1 MRKVRSMT
9 QHQPARRPHS
19 HWLGRTPV
27 IAVALVVLCSLV
39 SACGRDSS
47 GSSSTAKKNL
57 RVALIGPQSGQ
68 LASLGDWD
76 YKGVTLAA
84 KQINGQG
91 GAGGLKIQISRMD
104 DQGDPTTGGNL
115 ARKAASQHYNVV
127 FGSSSSTIS
136 LAMLPILT
144 TAKIP
149 QITSGQAD
157 ALTQQGSSFIFLDSP
172 TSTTYDSTLASYVI
186 GKLGKKKIAMI
197 TNNGAY
203 GKGEHDAFLAQ
214 LKKHGL
220 KPATDKVV
228 TPDQKEMSGPLSQIR
243 SAHPDALFIG
253 AEEVESGLIAKQAR
267 SLGIDATIIEGAPA
281 GTPQYLQTAGEQ
293 AAEGTVVSS
302 PYLSNDLNSKTK
314 AFAAAYKK
322 AYGETAELHG
332 AKAYDGMQI
341 VAKAVKTLN
350 GKVTDE
356 GIAQA
361 MHDISYDGLLGHFQY
376 NDKGVGLFKT
386 RIGVIK
392 NGKVELAQGAG

>member
-1 MRKVRSMT
+1 MRQRWTIVS
-9 QHQPARRPHS
+9 
-19 HWLGRTPV
+19 
-27 IAVALVVLCSLV
+27 AVALIAYAVA
-39 SACGRDSS
+39 SACGRESS
-47 GSSSTAKKNL
+47 GGDSSTAQKTL

-84 KQINGQG
+84 KEINAKG
-91 GAGGLKIQISRMD
+91 GAGGLKIQVTRMD

-115 ARKAASQHYNVV
+115 ARKAVSEHYNVV

-136 LAMLPILT
+136 LAMLPIV
-144 TAKIP
+144 TAAKTP

-157 ALTQQGSSFIFLDSP
+157 ALTQQGSSYIFLDSP
-172 TSTTYDSTLASYVI
+172 TSTTYDATLASYVL
-186 GKLGKKKIAMI
+186 GKLAKKRVAMI

-214 LKKHGL
+214 LEKAGV
-220 KPATDKVV
+220 KPVADKVV

-267 SLGIDATIIEGAPA
+267 SLGIDATIVEGAPA
-281 GTPQYLQTAGEQ
+281 GTPQYLDTAGKQ
-293 AAEGTVVSS
+293 AAEGTIVSS
-302 PYLSNDLNSKTK
+302 PYLSNDLNDRTK

-341 VAKAVKTLN
+341 VAKAVASLKD
-350 GKVTDE
+350 KVTNE
-356 GIAQA
+356 AIAQA
-361 MHDISYDGLLGHFQY
+361 MHRISYDGLLGHFDY
-376 NDKGVGLFKT
+376 NDKGVALFKT

-392 NGKVELAQGAG
+392 DGKVEPVEEAA

>member
-1 MRKVRSMT
+1 MAVTRRTMT
-9 QHQPARRPHS
+9 
-19 HWLGRTPV
+19 V
-27 IAVALVVLCSLV
+27 IAAALAIGVLV
-39 SACGRDSS
+39 SACGRES
-47 GSSSTAKKNL
+47 GGGDSSTAQKTL

-84 KQINGQG
+84 KEINAKG
-91 GAGGLKIQISRMD
+91 GAGGLKIQITRMD

-115 ARKAASQHYNVV
+115 ARKAVSEHYNVV

-136 LAMLPILT
+136 LAMLPIIT
-144 TAKIP
+144 GAKTA

-157 ALTQQGSSFIFLDSP
+157 ALTQQGSAYIFLDSP
-172 TSTTYDSTLASYVI
+172 TSTTYDATLASYVL
-186 GKLGKKKIAMI
+186 GKLGKKKVAMI

-214 LKKHGL
+214 LKKAGV
-220 KPATDKVV
+220 KPVADKVV

-243 SAHPDALFIG
+243 STHPDALFIG

-267 SLGIDATIIEGAPA
+267 SLGIDATIVEGAPA
-281 GTPQYLQTAGEQ
+281 GTPQYLDTAGKQ
-293 AAEGTVVSS
+293 AAEGTIVSS
-302 PYLSNDLNSKTK
+302 PYLSNDLNDRTK
-314 AFAAAYKK
+314 AFAAAYQK

-341 VAKAVKTLN
+341 VAKAAASVK
-350 GKVTDE
+350 GKVTNE
-356 GIAQA
+356 AISEA
-361 MHDISYDGLLGHFQY
+361 MHRISYDGLLGHFQY
-376 NDKGVGLFKT
+376 NDKGVALFKT

-392 NGKVELAQGAG
+392 GGKVEPVADAA

>member
-1 MRKVRSMT
+1 M
-9 QHQPARRPHS
+9 QRR
-19 HWLGRTPV
+19 RTTV
-27 IAVALVVLCSLV
+27 IAAALVVACGLV
-39 SACGRDSS
+39 SACGRESGGGDSS
-47 GSSSTAKKNL
+47 AAPKTL

-76 YKGVTLAA
+76 NKGVTLAA
-84 KQINGQG
+84 KDINAQG
-91 GAGGLKIQISRMD
+91 GAGKLKIQITRMD

-115 ARKAASQHYNVV
+115 ARKAVSERFNVV

-144 TAKIP
+144 AAKTP

-203 GKGEHDAFLAQ
+203 GKGEHDAFLAA
-214 LKKHGL
+214 LKKAGV
-220 KPATDKVV
+220 KPVADKVV

-243 SAHPDALFIG
+243 GARPDALFIG

-267 SLGIDATIIEGAPA
+267 SLGIDATIVEGAPA
-281 GTPQYLQTAGEQ
+281 GTPQYLDTAGKA
-293 AAEGTVVSS
+293 AAEGTIVSS
-302 PYLSNDLNSKTK
+302 PYLSNDLNDKTR

-341 VAKAVKTLN
+341 VAKAVASLN
-350 GKVTDE
+350 GEVTNE
-356 GIAQA
+356 AIAQA
-361 MHDISYDGLLGHFQY
+361 MHRVSYDGLLGHFKY
-376 NDKGVGLFKT
+376 NDKGVALFKT

-392 NGKVELAQGAG
+392 DGKVEPAEDAA

>member
-1 MRKVRSMT
+1 VSHRRKNFITATLIV
-9 QHQPARRPHS
+9 
-19 HWLGRTPV
+19 LGC
-27 IAVALVVLCSLV
+27 ALT
-39 SACGRDSS
+39 SACGREASDS
-47 GSSSTAKKNL
+47 GSSAASKTL

-84 KQINGQG
+84 KEINAKG
-91 GAGGLKIQISRMD
+91 GAGGLKIQITRMD

-115 ARKAASQHYNVV
+115 ARKAVSEGFNVV

-144 TAKIP
+144 AAKIP

-172 TSTTYDSTLASYVI
+172 TSTTYDATLAGYVI
-186 GKLGKKKIAMI
+186 GKMGKKRIAMI

-214 LKKHGL
+214 LQKAGV
-220 KPATDKVV
+220 KPVADKTV

-281 GTPQYLQTAGEQ
+281 GTPQYLATAGKQ
-293 AAEGTVVSS
+293 AAEGTIVSS
-302 PYLSNDLNSKTK
+302 PYLSNDLNSATT

-332 AKAYDGMQI
+332 AKAYDGMRV
-341 VAKAVKTLN
+341 VAKAVGTLN
-350 GKVTDE
+350 GKVTNE
-356 GIAQA
+356 AIAQA
-361 MHDISYDGLLGHFQY
+361 MHRITYDGLLGHFQY
-376 NDKGVGLFKT
+376 NGKGVALFKT

-392 NGKVELAQGAG
+392 DGMVEAVGGAA

>member
-1 MRKVRSMT
+1 MT
-9 QHQPARRPHS
+9 
-19 HWLGRTPV
+19 V
-27 IAVALVVLCSLV
+27 IAAALAIGVLV
-39 SACGRDSS
+39 SACGRES
-47 GSSSTAKKNL
+47 GGGDSSTAQKTL

-84 KQINGQG
+84 KEINAKG
-91 GAGGLKIQISRMD
+91 GAGGLKIQITRMD

-115 ARKAASQHYNVV
+115 ARKAVSEHYNVV

-136 LAMLPILT
+136 LAMLPIIT
-144 TAKIP
+144 GAKTA

-157 ALTQQGSSFIFLDSP
+157 ALTQQGSAYIFLDSP
-172 TSTTYDSTLASYVI
+172 TSTTYDATLASYVL

-214 LKKHGL
+214 LKKAGV
-220 KPATDKVV
+220 KPVADKVV

-267 SLGIDATIIEGAPA
+267 SLGIDATIVEGAPA
-281 GTPQYLQTAGEQ
+281 GTPQYLDTAGKQ
-293 AAEGTVVSS
+293 AAEGTIVSS
-302 PYLSNDLNSKTK
+302 PYLSNDLNDRTK
-314 AFAAAYKK
+314 AFAAAYQK

-341 VAKAVKTLN
+341 VAKAAASVK
-350 GKVTDE
+350 GKVTNE
-356 GIAQA
+356 AISEA
-361 MHDISYDGLLGHFQY
+361 MHRISYDGLLGHFQY
-376 NDKGVGLFKT
+376 NDKGVALFKT

-392 NGKVELAQGAG
+392 GGKVEPVADAA

>member
-1 MRKVRSMT
+1 MSEEESEVS
-9 QHQPARRPHS
+9 HRRTK
-19 HWLGRTPV
+19 L
-27 IAVALVVLCSLV
+27 IAAALVALCGLA
-39 SACGRDSS
+39 SACGRESSGGDSS
-47 GSSSTAKKNL
+47 SANNSL

-84 KQINGQG
+84 REINAKG
-91 GAGGLKIQISRMD
+91 GAGGLKIRITRMD

-115 ARKAASQHYNVV
+115 ARKAVGQGFNVV

-144 TAKIP
+144 SAKIP

-172 TSTTYDSTLASYVI
+172 TSTTYDATLASYVV
-186 GKLGKKKIAMI
+186 GKLGKKRIAMI

-214 LKKHGL
+214 LKKAGL
-220 KPATDKVV
+220 KPVADKVV

-243 SAHPDALFIG
+243 SARPDALFIG

-281 GTPQYLQTAGEQ
+281 GTPQYLETAGRQ

-302 PYLSNDLNSKTK
+302 PYLSNDLNAKTR

-322 AYGETAELHG
+322 AYGEAAELHG

-341 VAKAVKTLN
+341 VAKAAATLK
-350 GKVTDE
+350 GKVTSE
-356 GIAQA
+356 AIARA
-361 MHDISYDGLLGHFQY
+361 MHSISYDGLLGRFQY
-376 NDKGVGLFKT
+376 NGNGVGVSQT

-392 NGKVELAQGAG
+392 NGKVEAAEDAA

>member
-1 MRKVRSMT
+1 MT
-9 QHQPARRPHS
+9 VHQTVGRPRWH
-19 HWLGRTPV
+19 GRTKLF
-27 IAVALVVLCSLV
+27 AAGLVVLGAIF
-39 SACGRDSS
+39 SACGKESSS
-47 GSSSTAKKNL
+47 GSSEVKKTL
-57 RVALIGPQSGQ
+57 RVAVIGPQSGQ

-76 YKGVTLAA
+76 YKGASLAA
-84 KQINGQG
+84 KQINAKG
-91 GAGGLKIQISRMD
+91 GAGGLKIKITRMD

-115 ARKAASQHYNVV
+115 ARKAVSQKFNIV

-144 TAKIP
+144 AAKIP

-157 ALTQQGSSFIFLDSP
+157 ALTQQGSPYIFLDSP
-172 TSTTYDSTLASYVI
+172 TSTTYDSTLASYAT
-186 GKLGKKKIAMI
+186 GKLGKKSIAMI

-214 LKKHGL
+214 LKKHGI
-220 KPATDKVV
+220 KPVADKVV

-281 GTPQYLQTAGEQ
+281 GTPQYLDTAGEQ
-293 AAEGTVVSS
+293 AAEGTIVSS

-314 AFAAAYKK
+314 EFAAAYKK
-322 AYGETAELHG
+322 AYGEVAELHG

-341 VAKAVKTLN
+341 VAKAVESLN
-350 GKVTDE
+350 GKVNPE
-356 GIAQA
+356 AIAQA
-361 MHDISYDGLLGHFQY
+361 MHDTTYDGLLGQFKY
-376 NDKGVGLFKT
+376 NDKGVGLSQT
-386 RIGVIK
+386 HIGVIK
-392 NGKVELAQGAG
+392 GGKVEAVQDAG

>member
-1 MRKVRSMT
+1 MAVTRRTMT
-9 QHQPARRPHS
+9 
-19 HWLGRTPV
+19 V
-27 IAVALVVLCSLV
+27 IAAALVIGVMA
-39 SACGRDSS
+39 SACGRES
-47 GSSSTAKKNL
+47 GGGDSSTAQKTL

-84 KQINGQG
+84 KEINAKG
-91 GAGGLKIQISRMD
+91 GAGGLKIQITRMD

-115 ARKAASQHYNVV
+115 ARKAVSEHYNVV

-136 LAMLPILT
+136 LAMLPIIT
-144 TAKIP
+144 GAKTA

-157 ALTQQGSSFIFLDSP
+157 ALTQQGSAYIFLDSP
-172 TSTTYDSTLASYVI
+172 TSTTYDATLASYVL
-186 GKLGKKKIAMI
+186 GKLGKKKVAMI

-214 LKKHGL
+214 LKKAGV
-220 KPATDKVV
+220 KPVADKVV

-267 SLGIDATIIEGAPA
+267 SLGIDATIVEGAPA
-281 GTPQYLQTAGEQ
+281 GTPQYLDTAGKQ
-293 AAEGTVVSS
+293 AAEGTIVSS
-302 PYLSNDLNSKTK
+302 PYLSNDLNDQTK
-314 AFAAAYKK
+314 AFAAAYRK

-341 VAKAVKTLN
+341 VAKAVASLK
-350 GKVTDE
+350 GKVTNDA
-356 GIAQA
+356 IAEA
-361 MHDISYDGLLGHFQY
+361 MHRISYDGLLGHFQY
-376 NDKGVGLFKT
+376 NDKGVALFKT

-392 NGKVELAQGAG
+392 GGKVQPVTDAA

>member
-1 MRKVRSMT
+1 MRHRWT
-9 QHQPARRPHS
+9 I
-19 HWLGRTPV
+19 V
-27 IAVALVVLCSLV
+27 IAVALVACAVASG
-39 SACGRDSS
+39 CGRESS
-47 GSSSTAKKNL
+47 GGDSSTAQKTL

-84 KQINGQG
+84 REINAKG
-91 GAGGLKIQISRMD
+91 GAGGLKIQITRMD

-115 ARKAASQHYNVV
+115 ARKAVSGHYNVV

-136 LAMLPILT
+136 LAMLPII
-144 TAKIP
+144 TAAKTA

-157 ALTQQGSSFIFLDSP
+157 ALTQQGSAYIFLDSP
-172 TSTTYDSTLASYVI
+172 TSTTYDATLANYVL
-186 GKLGKKKIAMI
+186 GKLGKKKVAMI

-214 LKKHGL
+214 LQKAGI
-220 KPATDKVV
+220 KPVADKVV

-267 SLGIDATIIEGAPA
+267 SLGIDATIVEGAPA
-281 GTPQYLQTAGEQ
+281 GTPQYLDTAGKA
-293 AAEGTVVSS
+293 AAEGTIVSS
-302 PYLSNDLNSKTK
+302 PYLSNDLNDKTR

-341 VAKAVKTLN
+341 VAKAVASLN
-350 GKVTDE
+350 GEVTNE
-356 GIAQA
+356 AIAQA
-361 MHDISYDGLLGHFQY
+361 MHRVSYDGLLGHFKY
-376 NDKGVGLFKT
+376 NDKGVALFKT

-392 NGKVELAQGAG
+392 DGKVEPAEDAA

>member
-1 MRKVRSMT
+1 MAVTRRTMT
-9 QHQPARRPHS
+9 
-19 HWLGRTPV
+19 V
-27 IAVALVVLCSLV
+27 IAAALAIGVLV
-39 SACGRDSS
+39 SACGRES
-47 GSSSTAKKNL
+47 GGGDSSTAQKTL

-84 KQINGQG
+84 KEINAKG
-91 GAGGLKIQISRMD
+91 GAGGLKIQITRMD

-115 ARKAASQHYNVV
+115 ARKAVSEHYNVV

-136 LAMLPILT
+136 LAMLPIIT
-144 TAKIP
+144 GAKTA

-157 ALTQQGSSFIFLDSP
+157 ALTQQGSAYIFLDSP
-172 TSTTYDSTLASYVI
+172 TSTTYDATLASYVL
-186 GKLGKKKIAMI
+186 GKLGKKKVAMI

-214 LKKHGL
+214 LKKAGV
-220 KPATDKVV
+220 KPVADKVV

-267 SLGIDATIIEGAPA
+267 SLGIDATIVEGAPA
-281 GTPQYLQTAGEQ
+281 GTPQYLDTAGKQ
-293 AAEGTVVSS
+293 AAEGTIVSS
-302 PYLSNDLNSKTK
+302 PYLSNDLNDRTK
-314 AFAAAYKK
+314 AFAAAYQK

-341 VAKAVKTLN
+341 VAKAAASVK
-350 GKVTDE
+350 GKVTNE
-356 GIAQA
+356 AISEA
-361 MHDISYDGLLGHFQY
+361 MHRISYDGLLGHFQY
-376 NDKGVGLFKT
+376 NDKGVALFKT

-392 NGKVELAQGAG
+392 GGKVEPVADAA

>member
-1 MRKVRSMT
+1 MT
-9 QHQPARRPHS
+9 
-19 HWLGRTPV
+19 V
-27 IAVALVVLCSLV
+27 IAAALAIGVLV
-39 SACGRDSS
+39 SACGRES
-47 GSSSTAKKNL
+47 GGGDSSTAQKTL

-84 KQINGQG
+84 KEINAKG
-91 GAGGLKIQISRMD
+91 GAGGLKIQITRMD

-115 ARKAASQHYNVV
+115 ARKAVSEHYNVV

-136 LAMLPILT
+136 LAMLPIIT
-144 TAKIP
+144 GAKTP

-157 ALTQQGSSFIFLDSP
+157 ALTQQGSAYIFLDSP
-172 TSTTYDSTLASYVI
+172 TSTTYDATLASYVL
-186 GKLGKKKIAMI
+186 GKLGKKKVAMI

-214 LKKHGL
+214 LKKAGV
-220 KPATDKVV
+220 KPVADKVV

-267 SLGIDATIIEGAPA
+267 SLGIDATIVEGAPA
-281 GTPQYLQTAGEQ
+281 GTPQYLDTAGKQ
-293 AAEGTVVSS
+293 VAEGTIVSS
-302 PYLSNDLNSKTK
+302 PYLSNDLNDRTK
-314 AFAAAYKK
+314 AFAAAYQK

-341 VAKAVKTLN
+341 VAKAAASVK
-350 GKVTDE
+350 GKVTNE
-356 GIAQA
+356 AISEA
-361 MHDISYDGLLGHFQY
+361 MHRISYDGLLGHFQY
-376 NDKGVGLFKT
+376 NDKGVALFKT

-392 NGKVELAQGAG
+392 GGKVEPVADAA

>member
-1 MRKVRSMT
+1 MAVTRRTMT
-9 QHQPARRPHS
+9 
-19 HWLGRTPV
+19 V
-27 IAVALVVLCSLV
+27 IAAALAIGVLV
-39 SACGRDSS
+39 SACGRES
-47 GSSSTAKKNL
+47 GGGDSSTAQKTL

-84 KQINGQG
+84 KEINAKG
-91 GAGGLKIQISRMD
+91 GAGGLKIQITRMD

-115 ARKAASQHYNVV
+115 ARKAVSEHYNVV

-136 LAMLPILT
+136 LAMLPIIT
-144 TAKIP
+144 GAKTA

-157 ALTQQGSSFIFLDSP
+157 ALTQQGSAYIFLDSP
-172 TSTTYDSTLASYVI
+172 TSTTYDATLAGYVL
-186 GKLGKKKIAMI
+186 GKLGKKKVAMI

-214 LKKHGL
+214 LKKAGV
-220 KPATDKVV
+220 KPVADKVV

-267 SLGIDATIIEGAPA
+267 SLGIDATIVEGAPA
-281 GTPQYLQTAGEQ
+281 GTPQYLDTAGKQ
-293 AAEGTVVSS
+293 AAEGTIVSS
-302 PYLSNDLNSKTK
+302 PYLSNDLNDQTK
-314 AFAAAYKK
+314 AFAAAYQK

-341 VAKAVKTLN
+341 VAKAVASLK
-350 GKVTDE
+350 GKVTNE
-356 GIAQA
+356 AISEA
-361 MHDISYDGLLGHFQY
+361 MHRISYDGLLGHFQY
-376 NDKGVGLFKT
+376 NDKGVALFKT

-392 NGKVELAQGAG
+392 GGKVEPVADAA